1 MTTDRRRRKLLQ
13 GAVAAAALPGAARSG
28 TQAPESPQRKVL
40 RLLFNSAE
48 TSFDPA
54 RISDLYS
61 RAVTA
66 HIFEAPYQYDALA
79 RPARLRTLTAVDMPE
94 VTNNFCTWTVR
105 IKPGIYF
112 ASDPAFKGKKRELVA
127 QDYVYAFQ
135 RSVDPA
141 NISPIETGII
151 DLKIKGLAALR
162 SAAVKGKRP
171 FDYDAPIEGLRA
183 LDRYTLRFELEQPRP
198 RLIETVLTASDQLG
212 GIAREVV
219 EFYGTTIGEHPVGTG
234 PFRVKSWRRSSRIVL
249 ERNPDYREV
258 LYDAMPGPDDVEGQ
272 EILAKLKGRRL
283 PMLDE
288 VDITIIEEFQPE
300 WLSFL
305 NKQVDALA
313 TSTGHLPSQYA
324 NEAAPG
330 GKLAPHL
337 ARQGIRMYM
346 SVAPDNAFFYFNM
359 RDPVVGGYSAQQVAL
374 RRAISLAYDVQG
386 EIRQIRRGR
395 AIPGQSMMMPHTSGY
410 DPHFKSEMGD
420 YDPARA
426 RALLDMYGFVDRD
439 GDGWRERPDGSPLL
453 IEMATEPEQIYRAY
467 NELWQKSLKAV
478 GIRIRFNTAQWPENM
493 KAADAGKLMMW
504 QLGESAS
511 GPDGQDSLARLY
523 GPLAGDNNLAR
534 FQLDAFDRLYE
545 RANVLPDGPERERIF
560 REAELIAVAYMPY
573 KITAHRI
580 HTDLLHPWVF
590 GFRRPLFSGHWWQT
604 VDVDMALRARRLAQ
618 VS

>member
-410 DPHFKSEMGD
+410 DPHFKSEMSD

-426 RALLDMYGFVDRD
+426 RALLDLYGFVDRD
-439 GDGWRERPDGSPLL
+439 GDGFRERPDGSPLEL
-453 IEMATEPEQIYRAY
+453 QMATEPEQINRAY
-467 NELWQKSLKAV
+467 NELWQKSMNAV
-478 GIRIRFNTAQWPENM
+478 GLRIRFNTAQWPENL
-493 KAADAGKLMMW
+493 KASEAGKLMMW
-504 QLGESAS
+504 QLGETAS
-511 GPDGQDSLARLY
+511 GPDGQDALARMY
-523 GPLAGDNNLAR
+523 GPLAGSYNFAR
-534 FQLDAFDRLYE
+534 FDLPAFNVLYE
-545 RANVLPDGPERERIF
+545 RAQVLPDGPERDAVLMQAQRIS
-560 REAELIAVAYMPY
+560 VAYMPY
-573 KITAHRI
+573 KTTVHRI
-580 HTDLLHPWVF
+580 HTDLAHPWVS
-590 GFRRPLFSGHWWQT
+590 GFRRPLFAGAWWHT
-604 VDVDMALRARRLAQ
+604 VDVDPAMRRRALSA
-618 VS
+618 